1 MDHLTPPVFQYFNN
15 EKYEADQYDA
25 VLAKYEHA
33 SLKTSTSLALL
44 NFSQNAVFSTA
55 LAAIMVLASRE
66 IVNGTSRWGGGGL
79 VSGGWVGVTGRYFLA
94 GNVGNVGLS
103 LRPVMVSGTEN
114 LSGGGLIQ
122 CWRIVICSISISL

>member
-1 MDHLTPPVFQYFNN
+1 MNHLPPPVFQYFNN

-66 IVNGTSRWGGGGL
+66 IVNGTSRGGGNRQWWVRRWVL
-79 VSGGWVGVTGRYFLA
+79 SRGGWVGDSEYG
-94 GNVGNVGLS
+94 
-103 LRPVMVSGTEN
+103 MD
-114 LSGGGLIQ
+114 
-122 CWRIVICSISISL
+122 